1 MVYVE
6 VSSENIPHIIKGEQ
20 ISKTIFKFITE
31 IFKKLMF
38 LSDLKRKREDATRFL
53 ILSYTNLI
61 NPYIFR
67 KLLKK
72 FV

>member
-20 ISKTIFKFITE
+20 ISKTIFKFIRE

-38 LSDLKRKREDATRFL
+38 FSDLNRKREDATRFL
-53 ILSYTNLI
+53 IFSYTSLI
-61 NPYIFR
+61 NRYVFR
-67 KLLKK
+67 KLLKEL
-72 FV
+72 V